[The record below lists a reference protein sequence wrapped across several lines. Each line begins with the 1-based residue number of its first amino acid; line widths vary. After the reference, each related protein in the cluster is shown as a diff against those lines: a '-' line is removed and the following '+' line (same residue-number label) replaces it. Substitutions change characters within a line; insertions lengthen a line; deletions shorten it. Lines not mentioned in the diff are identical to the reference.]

1 MREKPLNEREAISP
15 EITQL
20 LSRWSDGD
28 AGAAEELMPTVYE
41 ELRRLARIYLRS
53 ERGDHTLQATALVH
67 EAYLRLENQKRAPWQ
82 NRAQFFAVASTLMR
96 RILVDH
102 ARAQLAAKRGGRAEH
117 VELDEALVPPSERAA
132 NLLALD
138 DALTELAVVDARKS
152 RVVEL
157 RFFGGLTV
165 EETAETMGLNS
176 ATVRRDWT
184 FAKAWLL
191 RTING
196 AGSPA

>member
-20 LSRWSDGD
+20 LSRWSDGE

-117 VELDEALVPPSERAA
+117 VELDEALVLPSERAA

>member
-1 MREKPLNEREAISP
+1 MDEKPVPA

-20 LSRWSDGD
+20 LARWSAGD
-28 AGAAEELMPTVYE
+28 AETAAQLMPAVYD
-41 ELRRLARIYLRS
+41 ELRRLARQYLRR

-67 EAYLRLENQKRAPWQ
+67 EAYLRLVEQKQSPWQ
-82 NRAQFFAVASTLMR
+82 NRTQFFAIASQLMR

-102 ARAQLAAKRGGRAEH
+102 ARAHLADKRGGRAEH
-117 VELDEALVPPSERAA
+117 IELDEALVPPQERAA
-132 NLLALD
+132 NLVALD
-138 DALTELAVVDARKS
+138 DALTELAAIDARKS

-165 EETAETMGLNS
+165 EETATTMGLNS

-184 FAKAWLL
+184 FAKAWLHHMISGGKA
-191 RTING
+191 R
-196 AGSPA
+196 A

>member
-1 MREKPLNEREAISP
+1 MHEIPLSDGNAISP

-20 LSRWSDGD
+20 LSRWSDGEP
-28 AGAAEELMPTVYE
+28 GAAEELMPTVYE
-41 ELRRLARIYLRS
+41 ELRRLARVYLRS
-53 ERGDHTLQATALVH
+53 ESGDHTLQATALVH

-96 RILVDH
+96 RILIDH
-102 ARAQLAAKRGGRAEH
+102 ARAQMAAKRGGRAEH
-117 VELDEALVPPSERAA
+117 VELDEALIPPCERAA

-191 RTING
+191 RTINS
-196 AGSPA
+196 AGVRA